1 MDLVTVSSKEEGN
14 GAERVRRISGECEG
28 IHHSKIEPRKCVVH
42 RPMDWD
48 ETDMRQLA
56 DGRWQSGKLVG
67 SVGTHVGH
75 AADEVWKTGARSEYA
90 FE

>member
-1 MDLVTVSSKEEGN
+1 MERNGSGGSLGN
-14 GAERVRRISGECEG
+14 VKGYTI
-28 IHHSKIEPRKCVVH
+28 RKSNRGNASMH

-75 AADEVWKTGARSEYA
+75 AADEVWKTGARSDYA
-90 FE
+90 FESSDVYTLV